1 MKQRGISSGASASGR
16 ISRETA
22 ETLAIQAL
30 GFLAGEPER
39 LERFMALSGLSPENL
54 RAAASSSGFLTA
66 VLDHLA
72 LDDSLLLAFAE
83 AAACDPALIVLAK
96 NCLDPPAQT
105 DS

>member
-1 MKQRGISSGASASGR
+1 MKQRGISSGTSISGR
-16 ISRETA
+16 ISREAA

-39 LERFMALSGLSPENL
+39 LERFMSLSGLSPENL
-54 RAAASSSGFLTA
+54 RAAASSPGFLAA

-83 AAACDPALIVLAK
+83 TAGCDPALIIAAK
-96 NCLDPPAQT
+96 NCLDPPAEAEP
-105 DS
+105 